1 MNEKEQRIKEL
12 RTLEANKKNYMGM
25 TGKFGAI
32 LKAFGEPIIKQN
44 AGGGWFD
51 ATYLEDPM
59 EPEKEDPRTP
69 EELLDFLPSGDR
81 ESHAQPDGPEWHNR
95 ESEVY
100 DTQIIGYRFDGLSRG
115 NHLEIVFWDL
125 DSKIRVSFKGHPVYQ
140 ETMGDLERFVPY
152 EEWENKIESLY
163 EQAKEVLFKKKQE
176 FQEDQR
182 VVKEKEK
189 TEWLTK
195 MKEIWGL

>member
-1 MNEKEQRIKEL
+1 
-12 RTLEANKKNYMGM
+12 
-25 TGKFGAI
+25 
-32 LKAFGEPIIKQN
+32 
-44 AGGGWFD
+44 
-51 ATYLEDPM
+51 
-59 EPEKEDPRTP
+59 
-69 EELLDFLPSGDR
+69 
-81 ESHAQPDGPEWHNR
+81 
-95 ESEVY
+95 
-100 DTQIIGYRFDGLSRG
+100 
-115 NHLEIVFWDL
+115 
-125 DSKIRVSFKGHPVYQ
+125 
-140 ETMGDLERFVPY
+140 MGDLERFVPY